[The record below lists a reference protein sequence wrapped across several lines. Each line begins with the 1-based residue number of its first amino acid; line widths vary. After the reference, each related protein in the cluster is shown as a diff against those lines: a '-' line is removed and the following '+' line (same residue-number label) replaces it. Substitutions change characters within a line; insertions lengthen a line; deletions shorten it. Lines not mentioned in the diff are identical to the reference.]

1 MARGIS
7 VLITGSAAPLRRAL
21 KDAEKQ
27 LGGFARMSVTA
38 MATAGAAS
46 VAFAASAVKAA
57 ASDQQQQAL
66 LARQLRAT
74 TGATDDQIAAVEN
87 LVSATQR
94 AAGVSDTELRAAFS
108 SLAVGT
114 RDLTTAQ
121 DALGVAIDVAAATG
135 KSTTTVADALAKA
148 YNGNTKSLAQLSPEL
163 KRAVAAGAD
172 FSDILL
178 ILRDNF
184 SGAASAAAD
193 TFQGRVR
200 RLGIAVEEAKE
211 SIGAQLVPVLER
223 LLPRLVSVAEWA
235 GKNAPLLGAVA
246 TSVALFSGAIIA
258 ANIALA
264 AWRIVAAATTA
275 VNAALG
281 TSFLAVQVATGV
293 GIATAVAGVAAYIKL
308 KDTFRDLK
316 PAVDN
321 STTALNN
328 NTVALDQNTWGL
340 TEQQFALA
348 NYIGPLNAADNAQR
362 KLLAG
367 VIASRKAA
375 AAYRAELE
383 RKRLAALA
391 AANADAN
398 AETKQEKLRKKL
410 ADSKKAIREY
420 VASIRDSISS
430 TVSLSAAF
438 SEATDQE
445 TARTEGIND
454 ALKNRRDAYAKLQQ
468 AQATGD
474 TKAYGAALE
483 EVAQA
488 EADVSKAQQVKP
500 KDYTAIFREQI
511 AAAKSFAGYVKQLAA
526 AGLSKAGLAQILDLG
541 PVAGSQVA
549 KDLLAGTSGMTVGT
563 LNQDLADVAAAG
575 TAAGMAIPGF
585 AQALGATV
593 GGTANAPTININAG
607 VGDPA
612 EIAKQVVAVLKTYN
626 ARFGKIP
633 IKVG

>member
-1 MARGIS
+1 
-7 VLITGSAAPLRRAL
+7 
-21 KDAEKQ
+21 
-27 LGGFARMSVTA
+27 MSVTA

-57 ASDQQQQAL
+57 ASDQQQQQL

-74 TGATDDQIAAVEN
+74 TGATDDQIAAVER
-87 LVSATQR
+87 LVSVTQR
-94 AAGVSDTELRAAFS
+94 AAGVSDTDLRAAFS

-184 SGAASAAAD
+184 SGAAATAAD

-200 RLGIAVEEAKE
+200 RLGIAVDEAKE
-211 SIGAQLVPVLER
+211 SIGAALVPVLEQ
-223 LLPRLVSVAEWA
+223 LLPKLVAVAEWA
-235 GKNAPLLGAVA
+235 GRNGPLISKVAVA
-246 TSVALFSGAIIA
+246 VGTFSAAIIG
-258 ANIALA
+258 ANIALG
-264 AWRIVAAATTA
+264 AWRIIAAATTA
-275 VNAALG
+275 INAALG
-281 TSFLAVQVATGV
+281 TSFLAVQVATGA
-293 GIATAVAGVAAYIKL
+293 GIATAIAGVAAYATL
-308 KDTFRDLK
+308 KNTFRDLK
-316 PAVDN
+316 PATDN
-321 STTALNN
+321 FTGSLNA
-328 NTVALDQNTWGL
+328 NTVALGQNTWGL
-340 TEQQFALA
+340 TQQQYALA
-348 NYIGPLNAADNAQR
+348 TYIGPLNSADNAQR

-383 RKRLAALA
+383 KKRLAALA
-391 AANADAN
+391 AANADGK
-398 AETKQEKLRKKL
+398 AETKQEKLKKRL
-410 ADSKKAIREY
+410 AEAKKGIRAYIAEIRN
-420 VASIRDSISS
+420 SITSSIS
-430 TVSLSAAF
+430 LSSAF
-438 SEATDQE
+438 QQATDAE
-445 TARTEGIND
+445 SDRTNGLNE

-541 PVAGSQVA
+541 PVAGAQVA
-549 KDLLAGTSGMTVGT
+549 KDLLAGTSGLTIGS

-585 AQALGATV
+585 AAALGATV
-593 GGTANAPTININAG
+593 GGTANAPNIVIQAG
-607 VGDPA
+607 VGDPVA
-612 EIAKQVVAVLKTYN
+612 IGKEVSGVLNAYGAKTGGV
-626 ARFGKIP
+626 P
-633 IKVG
+633 IVTKKKKAATKKKKPKKVG